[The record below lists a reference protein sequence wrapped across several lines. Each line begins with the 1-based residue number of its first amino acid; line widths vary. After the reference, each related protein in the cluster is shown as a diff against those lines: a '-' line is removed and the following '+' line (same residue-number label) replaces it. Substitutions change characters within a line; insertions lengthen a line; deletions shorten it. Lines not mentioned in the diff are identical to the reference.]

1 MRNNLFLSYAVVTML
16 MFSAVSCD
24 ARSSNASAS
33 MAQAASNKSIYDFT
47 MKDIDG
53 KMVPLSAYKGK
64 IVVIVNTASQCG
76 LTGQLSE
83 IESFYK
89 KYKDKGI
96 VVLGFPANDFL
107 GQEPLNDAE
116 IKSFCSKNYGVT
128 FPMFSKISVKGKDMH
143 PLYQYL
149 TEMDE
154 NGVMDAPVKWNF
166 QKFIIGKDGKLVNSV
181 NPRTTV
187 NDVEFTQII
196 DDLLK

>member
-1 MRNNLFLSYAVVTML
+1 
-16 MFSAVSCD
+16 
-24 ARSSNASAS
+24 
-33 MAQAASNKSIYDFT
+33 
-47 MKDIDG
+47 
-53 KMVPLSAYKGK
+53 
-64 IVVIVNTASQCG
+64 
-76 LTGQLSE
+76 
-83 IESFYK
+83 
-89 KYKDKGI
+89 
-96 VVLGFPANDFL
+96 
-107 GQEPLNDAE
+107 
-116 IKSFCSKNYGVT
+116 